1 MSWLEAGKYIARV
14 VCAIMIVWL
23 LAQPSLAQEAPTGY
37 HYAARQTDTGY
48 SGSVTSGGA
57 YATSIPLELPE
68 ARDRLPIPLDIV
80 HGRFGLGAAGLN
92 WDVPLSFLRRDR
104 TLAHRR
110 PGYGADVFPAAPE
123 RVSISLY
130 GRTIDL
136 VRRENEWVAR
146 DGAPQLLANEMPNG
160 DWSVQEGN
168 GLAYRFSQPA
178 QLRNAGLWLLKSV
191 NSANGAQLELTY
203 QLNDWPIDG
212 TNAVE
217 LNLTA
222 IAYNHHPIAPCYKVS
237 IALVYSTPAANP
249 LSISIF
255 GEVALVRKRTL
266 TGVDISSRA
275 GCTTT
280 PQRLRRY
287 AMTYGTDPDTKLP
300 RLASVRVFGR
310 QGTAE
315 ENVGLPIASYEYGTA
330 TRAGIPNFTRVLR
343 YERTQT
349 LSLPAEAD
357 RTKLSGTALESI
369 GGDPG
374 SRYNMWQT
382 LLDVTG
388 DGRPELVFK
397 QNGNLWMAFNR
408 PALGGNT
415 TLGILQGS
423 VGVRQLSDA
432 TFGNRPLAMHMA
444 TSPRYSTTGQNTVEV
459 WRQAVDVNAD
469 GRIDVVDAKEIAN
482 AWVVYVNTPGGS
494 TGIIWQR
501 RLLSTTKLAQ
511 DLAAAGH
518 SLNNNQVA
526 LSRRSSGRNNKS
538 AVCWRWND
546 AVGQW
551 TVAPLN
557 SCPQSTFPVP
567 DDQLRERTFVEWE
580 LNDLN
585 GDGYPDFA
593 FNSTPVLSRID
604 PAATNPPQLPANADE
619 RRMLRSQPFLK
630 RETLIPFG
638 PASTNVVRASLNMV
652 GTRFG
657 MDQSRPF
664 TRSVDMQVASA
675 RIGVGAWETMDITP
689 SLNGQQM
696 VAGFADVNGDG
707 VPDRVANARAFLG
720 VFHGTA
726 RFYSSI
732 SIALPG
738 PASIQRNEHPEACP
752 VLNTAK
758 FASETVAG
766 LRDLTGDG
774 IPDYFNRNSVSIG
787 TGVSFAPAIS
797 IDGAPHGFSLQEET
811 CDGKVSNTTRG
822 LFDIDGD
829 GKPEMLVLD
838 NEVVAVYQLSAGT
851 QLRTPDAG
859 RLIKVDNG
867 YGAKT
872 QIIYISAKEDISSG
886 HAIPSPEIVVTS
898 LKTSGA
904 QGSLG
909 ELRFAYGGA
918 ELVFDSSRDHFVFPG
933 YLKRVSLRLYGNAA
947 RPQAMAVVADRW
959 PLLPFNTAMTKTE
972 RWLRARRVGLL
983 RDSFTLRGSGET
995 NPWRL
1000 LGVDTQ
1006 DARVIGVTHH
1016 EWDAKYFDVTQAL
1029 GESIRDCVEMTA
1041 PYDFEQSI
1049 LASMPTG
1056 VDVCRGHGFMFSRQ
1070 VESWYGSQPP
1080 PSTSNIQTRSR
1091 ALEVDDLG
1099 RTTLLQLDND
1109 LRLSADDVCIETAYA
1124 AHVGNTARKF
1134 TSPASRRVTD
1144 CTRRITYASETYAY
1158 DNLPAGQ
1165 VTMGRITAHTVD
1177 RRATDNGA
1185 SLGTIKTFDAEYDSM
1200 GNLVA
1205 ILSQRDAH
1213 TRTARLTYDEF
1224 GLVVVGTR
1232 VEATGVPVMSTAMT
1246 YDPVSLLPVASTD
1259 INGTETGAVYDGF
1272 GRQTRTTLRAPGG
1285 QSGVVSTATYQGFE
1299 GGPQGR
1305 RIAHKKFADPLPPAQ
1320 TATTPGESSV
1330 AFFDE
1335 LGRPLRTE
1343 ISLGVDYQDA
1353 ALVAG
1358 ARNYDLMGR
1367 VSFVADTYASGANP
1381 ATLYGTTYHFDST
1394 GHIDCVIR
1402 GVGPQPLD
1410 RTTSV
1415 AAERFPTCFT
1425 QLTVDGKSIVEVRD
1439 ASSLN
1444 ASSSQAD
1451 IARRVVSSATGRQL
1465 ERSMVKQNVRL
1476 DHMTFGYDRLG
1487 QLNRITRYLDPVAPT
1502 LPVDTSRRLDSTGQV
1517 LRLTEPDVSSVD
1529 FTYSN
1534 WGEMTE
1540 SAWLDGT
1547 ATRKITKSYDA
1558 LGRLTSVRE
1567 FLGGVEDDEARRIF
1581 QYDEGISLSPLV
1593 SPNFT
1598 LGRLTAARAA
1608 SGQIAFSY
1616 DAFGNIAAQVHTD
1629 RDGTAYIER
1638 SSLSANGQL
1647 GAFQFNL
1654 PDQSYVSEVAKYEY
1668 DSARRLR
1675 SVTFS
1680 DSSGTRE
1687 LYRADAIDPL
1697 GRIRTARF
1705 DENTTYHAEYA
1716 SGGLSLLNNVEVA
1729 SASGVR
1735 RIGSIS
1741 YDALSRR
1748 VISTEF
1754 KDGAAT
1760 GRTTGVLYDQV
1771 NSLAGATETENNT
1784 ITSTLR
1790 FRYDALG
1797 NLVEQTDV
1805 QGNADVMATYGPI
1818 DHDRLCFI
1826 LYGAGPIPTSVPC
1839 NVRYDAT
1846 GNTIEL
1852 PTHDGSRQFTYF
1864 NSGAVRAISQ
1874 QTSGVA
1880 APPITAVFAYDAL
1893 GDVREVEVQGVDAA
1907 GGERSDRRFGPH
1919 IEKRSV
1925 VGNPAGLIVRNI
1937 PGPNGLLA
1945 SKRGADWIF
1954 PYGEQRGVRFFVD
1967 QEGRFV
1973 QEVAYRPFGA
1983 ALSTGTPAG
1992 SSNHSTRQWNYS
2004 DTLSAFGLSQLG
2016 ARLYDPVIGRFLS
2029 RDPIIV
2035 PRTAMTTNPY
2045 SFALNDPYNLSDP
2058 SGLDPEEWDKEPQGL
2073 LGFWR
2078 DHLPFGQ
2085 GAGYLKLY
2093 VWLKHGGPMF
2103 GSHYHPPA
2111 SLSRYA
2117 HVYKGL
2123 DFFQRL
2129 IDARDNPTGEN
2140 KGYAILS
2147 FAKAGTA
2154 YLGFWGNVVSSGI
2167 DLGLVFDRRG
2177 WGWRPW
2183 SNAEAA
2189 QDNLDR
2195 MSFKLHL
2202 MNSDL
2207 QVIEKM
2213 LHDRLIE
2220 GTTCREATTCRREGE
2235 QPEYDYDDYD
2245 PVVAEVPFGP
2255 VRMPNVP
2262 ATGPVQ
2268 PLAPAQPQSSGSFFD
2283 PLGGVDWGTIS
2294 ITEDEPYG
2302 EGPLR

>member
-1 MSWLEAGKYIARV
+1 MRV
-14 VCAIMIVWL
+14 VCAMTFAWL
-23 LAQPSLAQEAPTGY
+23 LAPPSLAQEAPTGY
-37 HYAARQTDTGY
+37 HYAARPTDTGY

-57 YATSIPLELPE
+57 YAISVPLELPE

-80 HGRFGLGAAGLN
+80 HGRYGLGAAGLN

-110 PGYGADVFPAAPE
+110 PGFGADVFPAAPE

-146 DGAPQLLANEMPNG
+146 DGAPQLLAQELPNG
-160 DWSVQEGN
+160 DWSVQDGN
-168 GLAYRFSQPA
+168 GLVYRFSQPA
-178 QLRNAGLWLLKSV
+178 QLRNAGLWLLKAV
-191 NSANGAQLELTY
+191 TSANGAQLELTY

-222 IAYNHHPIAPCYKVS
+222 IAYNRHPIAPCFKDTIVL
-237 IALVYSTPAANP
+237 AYSTPAANP
-249 LSISIF
+249 LSISLF
-255 GEVALVRKRTL
+255 GEVALIRKRTL

-287 AMTYGTDPDTKLP
+287 TMAYDTDPDTRLP
-300 RLASVRVFGR
+300 RLASVKMFGR

-315 ENVGLPIASYEYGTA
+315 ENVGLPVASYEYGTA

-343 YERTQT
+343 YARTQT
-349 LSLPAEAD
+349 LSLPVEAD
-357 RTKLSGTALESI
+357 RAKLSGTALEPV

-397 QNGNLWMAFNR
+397 QNNNLWMAYNR
-408 PALGGNT
+408 PAAGGNT
-415 TLGILQGS
+415 TLGVLQGS

-432 TFGNRPLAMHMA
+432 TFGDRPLAMHMA

-459 WRQAVDVNAD
+459 WRQAIDVNAD
-469 GRIDVVDAKEIAN
+469 GRIDVIDAGEMAN
-482 AWVVYVNTPGGS
+482 AWVVYLNTPGGS
-494 TGIIWQR
+494 TGVIWQR

-518 SLNNNQVA
+518 SLTSNQVA
-526 LSRRSSGRNNKS
+526 LSRRSSGRNNK
-538 AVCWRWND
+538 AVVCWRWND
-546 AVGQW
+546 PAGQW
-551 TVAPLN
+551 AVAPLN

-593 FNSTPVLSRID
+593 FNSTPVLSRTD
-604 PAATNPPQLPANADE
+604 PAATSPPRLPASEDE
-619 RRMLRSQPFLK
+619 RRALRSQPFLK

-638 PASTNVVRASLNMV
+638 PASANRVRASLNMA
-652 GTRFG
+652 GARFG
-657 MDQSRPF
+657 ADLTRPTF

-675 RIGVGAWETMDITP
+675 NVGVGAWEAMDITP
-689 SLNGQQM
+689 TLKGQQM
-696 VAGFADVNGDG
+696 AAGFADVNGDG
-707 VPDRVANARAFLG
+707 VADRVANARAYLG

-726 RFYSSI
+726 RFYSRI

-738 PASIQRNEHPEACP
+738 PAAIQRNEHPEACP
-752 VLNTAK
+752 APNTAK

-787 TGVSFAPAIS
+787 TGVSFAPAIA
-797 IDGAPHGFSLQEET
+797 IEGAPDGFSLQEET
-811 CDGKVSNTTRG
+811 CDGKVSNTMRG

-838 NEVVAVYQLSAGT
+838 DEVVAVYQLAAGT
-851 QLRTPDAG
+851 QVRTPEAG
-859 RLIKVDNG
+859 RLSAVDNG

-872 QIIYISAKEDISSG
+872 QITYISAKEDVGSG
-886 HAIPSPEIVVTS
+886 HGIPSPEIVVTAV
-898 LKTSGA
+898 KTTGA
-904 QGSLG
+904 QGPLG
-909 ELRFAYGGA
+909 ESRFAYGGA
-918 ELVFDSSRDHFVFPG
+918 ELVFDSSRDRFVFPG

-947 RPQAMAVVADRW
+947 RPQGMAVVSDHW
-959 PLLPFNTAMTKTE
+959 PLLSFNTTMTKAE

-983 RDSFTLRGSGET
+983 RDTFTLRGSGET

-1000 LGVDTQ
+1000 LGVDAQ
-1006 DARVIGVTHH
+1006 DARVIGVAHRD
-1016 EWDAKYFDVTQAL
+1016 WDAKYFEATQAPGANAL
-1029 GESIRDCVEMTA
+1029 DCVEMTA

-1049 LASMPTG
+1049 LSSMPTG
-1056 VDVCRGHGFMFSRQ
+1056 ADMCRSYGFVFPRQ

-1080 PSTSNIQTRSR
+1080 PSTSNVQTRSR
-1091 ALEVDDLG
+1091 ALEVDDFG
-1099 RTTLLQLDND
+1099 RTTLLRLDND
-1109 LRLSADDVCIETAYA
+1109 VRLSDDDVCVETVYA
-1124 AHVGNTARKF
+1124 SHVGNTARKL

-1144 CTRRITYASETYAY
+1144 CTRRITYASEAY
-1158 DNLPAGQ
+1158 NYDGLPTGQ
-1165 VTMGRITAHTVD
+1165 VAKGRTTALTVD

-1185 SLGTIKTFDAEYDSM
+1185 SLGTIKTFEAEYDAI
-1200 GNLVA
+1200 GNPVA
-1205 ILSQRDAH
+1205 MRSQRDAH
-1213 TRTARLTYDEF
+1213 TRTTRLTYDEF
-1224 GLVVVGTR
+1224 GLVTVGTR
-1232 VEATGVPVMSTAMT
+1232 VEATGVPAMTTAMT

-1259 INGTETGAVYDGF
+1259 INGTESGSAYDGL
-1272 GRQTRTTLRAPGG
+1272 GRPIRETLRAPGG

-1305 RIAHKKFADPLPPAQ
+1305 RIAQKEFADPLPPEQAA
-1320 TATTPGESSV
+1320 TAPGTSSV

-1343 ISLGVDYQDA
+1343 IALGVDYQDA
-1353 ALVAG
+1353 TLVAG

-1381 ATLYGTTYHFDST
+1381 ATLYGTTYHFNST
-1394 GHIDCVIR
+1394 GHIDCIIR
-1402 GVGPQPLD
+1402 GAGPQPLD

-1425 QLTVDGKSIVEVRD
+1425 QLTIDGKSIVEARH
-1439 ASSLN
+1439 AASLN
-1444 ASSSQAD
+1444 AGSPQAD
-1451 IARRVVSSATGRQL
+1451 IVWRVVSSAIGREL
-1465 ERSMVKQNVRL
+1465 ERSTVKQNVRL

-1487 QLNRITRYLDPVAPT
+1487 QLNRTTRYLNPVAPA
-1502 LPVDTSRRLDSTGQV
+1502 LPVDTTRRLDSTGQV
-1517 LRLTEPDVSSVD
+1517 LRLTEPDVAPVD
-1529 FTYSN
+1529 FAYSN

-1540 SAWLDGT
+1540 TAWLDGT
-1547 ATRKITKSYDA
+1547 TMRKIVNDYDG
-1558 LGRLTSVRE
+1558 LGRLTSARE
-1567 FLGGVEDDEARRIF
+1567 FLGSLEDNEARRTF
-1581 QYDEGISLSPLV
+1581 QYDEGLSPSPLV
-1593 SPNFT
+1593 TPTFT
-1598 LGRLTAARAA
+1598 LGRMSGASAA

-1629 RDGTAYIER
+1629 RDGVAYIER

-1647 GAFQFNL
+1647 GALQFNL
-1654 PDQSYVSEVAKYEY
+1654 PDQAYASEVAKYDY

-1687 LYRADAIDPL
+1687 LYRSGAVDPL

-1705 DENTTYHAEYA
+1705 GENTTYRADYA
-1716 SGGLSLLNNVEVA
+1716 LGGRSLLNNVEVR
-1729 SASGVR
+1729 SASGAR
-1735 RIGSIS
+1735 RFGAIT
-1741 YDALSRR
+1741 YDALARR

-1760 GRTTGVLYDQV
+1760 GRTTGMLYDPV
-1771 NSLAGATETENNT
+1771 NSLAGAIEIENNAIAST
-1784 ITSTLR
+1784 IR

-1805 QGNADVMATYGPI
+1805 QGNADVSATYGPA
-1818 DHDRLCFI
+1818 DRDRLCF
-1826 LYGAGPIPTSVPC
+1826 LMYSAGPISTSAPC
-1839 NVRYDAT
+1839 NVRYDAA
-1846 GNTIEL
+1846 GNTIEM
-1852 PTHDGSRQFTYF
+1852 PTGAGSRRLTYF

-1874 QTSGVA
+1874 QSSGTA
-1880 APPITAVFAYDAL
+1880 APLVTAVFAYDAF
-1893 GDVREVEVQGVDAA
+1893 GEVREVDVQGVDAA
-1907 GGERSDRRFGPH
+1907 GGARSDRRFGPH

-1925 VGNPAGLIVRNI
+1925 MGSPGGLIVRNV
-1937 PGPNGLLA
+1937 PGPQGLMA

-1954 PYGEQRGVRFFVD
+1954 AFGEQRGARFFVD

-1983 ALSTGTPAG
+1983 ALSMGAPAG
-1992 SSNHSTRQWNYS
+1992 SANHSTRQWNGS
-2004 DTLSAFGLSQLG
+2004 DTLAAFGLSHLG

-2029 RDPIIV
+2029 RDPIVI
-2035 PRTAMTTNPY
+2035 PRAARTTNPY
-2045 SFALNDPYNLSDP
+2045 AFALNDPFNLSDP
-2058 SGLDPEEWDKEPQGL
+2058 SGLDPEEEEEENSPGL
-2073 LGFWR
+2073 FGLWR
-2078 DHLPFGQ
+2078 DYTPLGHK
-2085 GAGYLKLY
+2085 AGYLKLGL
-2093 VWLKHGGPMF
+2093 WLQHGGPMF

-2111 SLSRYA
+2111 TLSGLS
-2117 HVYKGL
+2117 HLYKTN
-2123 DFFQRL
+2123 
-2129 IDARDNPTGEN
+2129 DALQSWMDVANNPTGEN
-2140 KGYAILS
+2140 KGYALFS
-2147 FAKAGTA
+2147 TAKAVSA
-2154 YLGFWGNVVSSGI
+2154 HFGFWGNVVSTGI
-2167 DLGLVFDRRG
+2167 DLGLVFHRRG
-2177 WGWRPW
+2177 WGWTPW

-2189 QDNLDR
+2189 QENWDR
-2195 MSFKLHL
+2195 ISFKLHL
-2202 MNSDL
+2202 VNSDL
-2207 QVIEKM
+2207 QEIKK
-2213 LHDRLIE
+2213 LLQDRRLIE
-2220 GTTCREATTCRREGE
+2220 RTTCREATACWREGE
-2235 QPEYDYDDYD
+2235 EPEYDYDGYD
-2245 PVVAEVPFGP
+2245 PLATKVPFGP
-2255 VRMPNVP
+2255 VWQHVP
-2262 ATGPVQ
+2262 AASPVQ
-2268 PLAPAQPQSSGSFFD
+2268 PLAPAQPQSSGSFFN
-2283 PLGGVDWGTIS
+2283 PLSGVDWGTIS